1 MALIETLIPGAL
13 ICGCV
18 ALGAGS
24 IMAGDWI
31 REHYIDGVKRR
42 TRLNPMQYYMV
53 DRDADL
59 MRIRREAAKRE
70 RQLGAPKPHNDNN
83 NGHQH

>member
-31 REHYIDGVKRR
+31 RERYLDGEKRR
-42 TRLNPMQYYMV
+42 TRLNPMQYYLV
-53 DRDADL
+53 DRDTAL
-59 MRIRREAAKRE
+59 RRTRREEAKRE
-70 RQLGAPKPHNDNN
+70 RQLGAPHNDNS
-83 NGHQH
+83 NGHHH